1 MDGYISKPIS
11 LNAIRAGLSAAT
23 SPVSLAS

>member
-11 LNAIRAGLSAAT
+11 LEAIRNGLLAAT